1 MDSIYHKFGVFHKAI
16 LSSFILIFALF
27 ALSGCGYKD
36 DPFYGDAPVKEKK
49 LIRSI
54 KFDLKFGVR

>member
-1 MDSIYHKFGVFHKAI
+1 MNSIYHKFGVFHKAI

-49 LIRSI
+49 TDKINKI
-54 KFDLKFGVR
+54 